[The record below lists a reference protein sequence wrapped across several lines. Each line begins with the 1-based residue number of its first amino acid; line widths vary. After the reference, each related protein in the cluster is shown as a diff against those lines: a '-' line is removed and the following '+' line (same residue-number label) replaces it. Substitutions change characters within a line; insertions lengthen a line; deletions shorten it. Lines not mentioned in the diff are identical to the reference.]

1 MSRNSIERTIH
12 MSNKEI
18 RIKTDAGTLLIYA
31 NEKDQNAGIMLIPKG
46 CENEPDNEIDIAYVE
61 CIDEKGQNVY
71 TPNHG
76 MLKVVQGR
84 IYENVHDTNCTHEF
98 KIDSED
104 AAKSITTSGQPDSHK
119 L

>member
-1 MSRNSIERTIH
+1 MYD
-12 MSNKEI
+12 KEI
-18 RIKTDAGTLLIYA
+18 RIKTDAGILLVYA

-61 CIDEKGQNVY
+61 CVDDKGRGVY
-71 TPNHG
+71 APNHG
-76 MLKVVQGR
+76 ILKLVQGR
-84 IYENVHDTNCTHEF
+84 IYENVYDTDYTHGF

-104 AAKSITTSGQPDSHK
+104 AAKSIMIPGQPDSHK